1 MDDITRRVQQMYTHF
16 PLPNFEM
23 PEMPGE
29 AELAAMGPMHRLEYN
44 FYVCHP
50 HYKSFAGCRM
60 LDGGCG
66 TGNSTYRYAVRN
78 PEVEI
83 LGVDLSEKS
92 VFLAESRA
100 KKRGVTNTRF
110 RQVDLMN
117 PEALADEGPFDYI
130 ASEGVVHHLSH
141 PLTGLRHLVDRL
153 TPDGLIFLAF
163 YSTKARARV
172 SHFQEAIQL
181 VLADDERE
189 DFGKGLAVAKR
200 LFGSLARAG
209 HLEHEVAGLVNTDQE
224 IVDTFLHA
232 SERCYTIPEL
242 ERLTSDAGLRILR
255 FHPAYLWDPA
265 YWLDDPELRLRAA
278 ALTPEQRWHLGDLL
292 IPHHVLYQFFA
303 CREDY
308 RPSTAERSDDDLLG
322 AVPRFVPFVDLE
334 MVTSGDGDGGF
345 GEAGGGRL
353 AFRDGM
359 KQLADIE
366 LNGDQLKCV
375 QACDGQRTVSRVATE
390 AGCDTAQAS
399 ELFRRLAAGKAIY
412 FA

>member
-1 MDDITRRVQQMYTHF
+1 MDEITRRVQQMYTAF

-23 PEMPGE
+23 PEMPSE
-29 AELAAMGPMHRLEYN
+29 AQLAAMGPMHRLEYN

-50 HYKSFAGCRM
+50 HYKSFAGGKA

-100 KKRGVTNTRF
+100 RKRGATNARF
-110 RQVDLMN
+110 RQVDLMD
-117 PEALADEGPFDYI
+117 PQALADEGPFDYI
-130 ASEGVVHHLSH
+130 ASEGVVHHLSD
-141 PLTGLRHLVDRL
+141 PLTGLRHLVQRL

-163 YSTKARARV
+163 YSQKARARV

-181 VLADDERE
+181 ILDEEERN
-189 DFGKGLAVAKR
+189 DFGKGLVVAKR
-200 LFGSLARAG
+200 LFGSLAQAG

-232 SERCYTIPEL
+232 SERCYTIPQL
-242 ERLTSDAGLRILR
+242 QDLTRDAGLRIIR
-255 FHPAYLWDPA
+255 FHPSYLWDPA
-265 YWLDDPELRLRAA
+265 HWLPDPELRNRAA
-278 ALTPEQRWHLGDLL
+278 RLSMEQRWHLADLL

-308 RPSTAERSDDDLLG
+308 RPRVPQRSGEELLG
-322 AVPRFVPFVDLE
+322 AVPRFVPFVELE
-334 MVTSGDGDGGF
+334 MVAPGDGDGGF
-345 GEAGGGRL
+345 GSASGGRL
-353 AFRDGM
+353 VFRDGM
-359 KQLADIE
+359 KQLADIDLSE
-366 LNGDQLKCV
+366 SGLRLV
-375 QACDGQRTVSRVATE
+375 QACDGRRTVAQVAEE
-390 AGCDTAQAS
+390 ANSGGD
-399 ELFRRLAAGKAIY
+399 EAAALYRDLEAAKAVY
-412 FA
+412 FV

>member
-1 MDDITRRVQQMYTHF
+1 MDDITRRVQRMYTSF
-16 PLPNFEM
+16 PLPNFDM
-23 PEMPGE
+23 PEMPGK

-44 FYVCHP
+44 FYICHP
-50 HYKSFAGCRM
+50 RFKSFAGGKM

-100 KKRGVTNTRF
+100 AKRGATNARF
-110 RQVDLMN
+110 RQLDLMD
-117 PEALADEGPFDYI
+117 PRALVEEGPFDYI
-130 ASEGVVHHLSH
+130 ASEGVVHHLSD

-163 YSTKARARV
+163 YSRKARARV

-181 VLADDERE
+181 ILADDERE
-189 DFGKGLAVAKR
+189 DFGQGLAVAKR

-209 HLEHEVAGLVNTDQE
+209 HLEPEVGGLVNTDQE

-242 ERLTSDAGLRILR
+242 QALTRDAGLRILR
-255 FHPAYLWDPA
+255 FHPDYLWDPA
-265 YWLDDPELRLRAA
+265 HWLDDPELRHRADS
-278 ALTPEQRWHLGDLL
+278 LSPEQRWHLADLL

-303 CREDY
+303 CREEY
-308 RPSTAERSDDDLLG
+308 RPAAVERSEEELLG
-322 AVPRFVPFVDLE
+322 TVPCFVPFVELAVNAVLDE
-334 MVTSGDGDGGF
+334 NGGF
-345 GEAGGGRL
+345 GRAGGGRL
-353 AFRDGM
+353 IFRDGM
-359 KQLADIE
+359 KQLSDI
-366 LNGDQLKCV
+366 QLDPEQLCLV
-375 QACDGQRTVSRVATE
+375 QACDGRRTVAAAAGE
-390 AGCDTAQAS
+390 AGCGREAAAA
-399 ELFRRLAAGKAIY
+399 LFRRLEQGKAVY
-412 FA
+412 FP

>member
-1 MDDITRRVQQMYTHF
+1 MDEITRRVQQMYTRF

-23 PEMPGE
+23 PEMPSE

-44 FYVCHP
+44 FYICHP
-50 HYKSFAGCRM
+50 HFKSFAGGKM

-100 KKRGVTNTRF
+100 RKRGVTNARF
-110 RQVDLMN
+110 RQVDLMD
-117 PEALADEGPFDYI
+117 PRALADEGPFDYI
-130 ASEGVVHHLSH
+130 ASEGVVHHLSD

-163 YSTKARARV
+163 YSRKARARV

-181 VLADDERE
+181 ILADDERE
-189 DFGKGLAVAKR
+189 DFGQGLAVAKR

-209 HLEHEVAGLVNTDQE
+209 HLEHEVGGLVNTDQE

-232 SERCYTIPEL
+232 SERCYTVPEL
-242 ERLTSDAGLRILR
+242 QDLVRDAGLRILR

-265 YWLDDPELRLRAA
+265 HWLDDPELRRRADS
-278 ALTPEQRWHLGDLL
+278 LSPEQRWHLADLL

-303 CREDY
+303 CREEY
-308 RPSTAERSDDDLLG
+308 RPAAVARSDEELLG
-322 AVPRFVPFVDLE
+322 AVPRFVPFVDLQINA
-334 MVTSGDGDGGF
+334 VLDQQGGF
-345 GEAGGGRL
+345 GQAGGGRL
-353 AFRDGM
+353 VFRDSM
-359 KQLADIE
+359 KQVSDFHLGESE
-366 LNGDQLKCV
+366 LRLVKT
-375 QACDGQRTVSRVATE
+375 CDGRRTV
-390 AGCDTAQAS
+390 AQAAAETGS
-399 ELFRRLAAGKAIY
+399 GKKEAAEFFSRLEQAKAVY
-412 FA
+412 F